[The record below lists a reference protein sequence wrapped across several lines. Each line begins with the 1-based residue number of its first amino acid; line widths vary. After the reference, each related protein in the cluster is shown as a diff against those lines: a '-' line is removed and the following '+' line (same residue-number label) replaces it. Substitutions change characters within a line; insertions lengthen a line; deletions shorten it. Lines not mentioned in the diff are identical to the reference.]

1 MFLDRRIIKPVNF
14 IEKKLSPL
22 DPCEKHPTAELPSP
36 PTEYRPDNSRSAQ
49 VSVIRRSEASLAVTS
64 VEIVQIFTSPI

>member
-1 MFLDRRIIKPVNF
+1 MTVHCHTQG
-14 IEKKLSPL
+14 LSVW
-22 DPCEKHPTAELPSP
+22 CEKHPTAELASP